1 MDTRDLQDITQQRPL
16 LRRRSRYP
24 EIILS
29 ASSRPVKA
37 DGTELL
43 TNGRDRVT
51 IRNIRWRSRRA
62 RSRAQC
68 PCASER
74 GKSEK
79 RQPEIDEAAGSCGAD
94 QPRQACGPRGCLRCG
109 DRWRR
114 RHSPSEP
121 HLKQEKRIGR
131 APQKSKA
138 SQERNR
144 EARRAHA
151 TISGAEAI
159 RVQKILDS
167 LSVPAR
173 SFDT

>member
-1 MDTRDLQDITQQRPL
+1 MDTRDLQDIPQQRPL

-37 DGTELL
+37 NGTELL

-51 IRNIRWRSRRA
+51 MRNIRWRSRTA

-79 RQPEIDEAAGSCGAD
+79 RQPEVDEATGSRGAN

-109 DRWRR
+109 NRWRR

-121 HLKQEKRIGR
+121 HRKQEKPIGH
-131 APQKSKA
+131 APQKSEA
-138 SQERNR
+138 GHERNR
-144 EARRAHA
+144 KARRAHA
-151 TISGAEAI
+151 TISRPEAI